1 MGEIL
6 REAGW
11 GAWPVMLFGLTS
23 LTLAIRYAVKP
34 QRRFLPLIIGFGV
47 ATILAGFL
55 GTMTGLQHS
64 VSHIEAVTPERRWI
78 VLIGLREALHNMVMA
93 FVIECVVTLV
103 ATVGGYRQ
111 VKAAETRAQAAV
123 AAKAA

>member
-6 REAGW
+6 HEAGW
-11 GAWPVMLFGLTS
+11 GVWPVMLFGLAS
-23 LTLAIRYAVKP
+23 LALAVTYAVKP
-34 QRRFLPLIIGFGV
+34 RRRLLPLIIGFGI

-64 VSHIEAVTPERRWI
+64 VAHLHEVTPDRRWI
-78 VLIGLREALHNMVMA
+78 FLIGLREALHNMVMA
-93 FVIECVVTLV
+93 FVIEVVVTLV

-111 VKAAETRAQAAV
+111 ARAAETRPAAAAAQAA
-123 AAKAA
+123 

>member
-11 GAWPVMLFGLTS
+11 GAWPVMVFGVTS
-23 LTLAIRYAVKP
+23 LLLAVRYAVKP
-34 QRRFLPLIIGFGV
+34 ERRLLPLIVGFGI

-55 GTMTGLQHS
+55 GTMTGLQHA
-64 VSHIEAVTPERRWI
+64 VSGLHQVTPDRRWI
-78 VLIGLREALHNMVMA
+78 FLVGLREALHNMVMA
-93 FVIECVVTLV
+93 FVIEVIVTLV

-111 VKAAETRAQAAV
+111 AQAAEQRGAAV
-123 AAKAA
+123 AAARAA

>member
-1 MGEIL
+1 MSEIL

-11 GAWPVMLFGLTS
+11 GVYPVLLFGVTS
-23 LTLAIRYAVKP
+23 LVLAVWYAVKP
-34 QRRFLPLIIGFGV
+34 QPRFLPLIVGFGV

-55 GTMTGLQHS
+55 GTMTGLQHA
-64 VSHIEAVTPERRWI
+64 VSGLPQAAPDRRWI
-78 VLIGLREALHNMVMA
+78 FLLGLREALHNMVMA
-93 FVIECVVTLV
+93 FVIECIVTLV

-111 VKAAETRAQAAV
+111 ARAAEGQHADV

>member
-6 REAGW
+6 HEAGW

-23 LTLAIRYAVKP
+23 LLLAIWYAVKP

-55 GTMTGLQHS
+55 GTMTGLQHA
-64 VSHIEAVTPERRWI
+64 VSKIGEMAPDRRWI
-78 VLIGLREALHNMVMA
+78 FLIGLREALHNMVMA
-93 FVIECVVTLV
+93 FVIECLVTLV
-103 ATVGGYRQ
+103 ATVGGYRL
-111 VKAAETRAQAAV
+111 VKAAEAAPAAV
-123 AAKAA
+123 AVTAA

>member
-11 GAWPVMLFGLTS
+11 GVYPVLLFGVTS
-23 LTLAIRYAVKP
+23 LVLAVSYGVEP
-34 QRRFLPLIIGFGV
+34 RRRLLPLIIGFGV
-47 ATILAGFL
+47 ATIIAGAL
-55 GTMTGLQHS
+55 GTLTGLQHS
-64 VSHIEAVTPERRWI
+64 VAHLGEVAPDRRWI
-78 VLIGLREALHNMVMA
+78 FLIGLRESLHNLVMA

-103 ATVGGYRQ
+103 TTVGGYRQ
-111 VKAAETRAQAAV
+111 VRAAEGRDAAV